1 MMNIE
6 VHNSD
11 ILRNGDLNMNRPS
24 KVGIIISLCLSLGA
38 GATVGYFF
46 GNTEDIEVL
55 DLTSPPGIEISANV
69 PLRDQIF
76 VADDEIAI
84 PYEQED
90 PINVS
95 LEEVNSLNIIIN
107 DNDCREDFINSV
119 CEELDR
125 DGIKYTFT
133 KNGENID
140 VDNAVVITLDQQYMA
155 GPATVVFAPLQ
166 NGRTGNSDALALAAQ
181 RAFYE
186 KGFLVDGVAC
196 GQMGFRENDNGTIS
210 ERIPTETES
219 AIGTDKN
226 TSFVTISFGTQNT
239 HAGLTA
245 SSIEGMLTRYYSFI
259 TSGYHSSDLIYCVED
274 TEDYGDIAE
283 KLGVT
288 DSSVSSWKYGRAFP
302 DFPNYLKLVILG
314 MSPYEVMNGLLDI
327 HARINDCKMRIERN
341 KMDLNFMRGRSRYSG
356 EEAQLLI
363 AEIEREI
370 SELNEQIEELNSQL
384 NNKIDELDKRTLE
397 LLRSKGLSNLNM
409 KEENPA

>member
-1 MMNIE
+1 MKDME
-6 VHNSD
+6 VHNSE
-11 ILRNGDLNMNRPS
+11 ILENGDLKLNRSS
-24 KVGIIISLCLSLGA
+24 KVGIIIVLCLGLGA
-38 GATVGYFF
+38 GATAGYLVGDSD
-46 GNTEDIEVL
+46 DIEIL
-55 DLTSPPGIEISANV
+55 DFTTPPGIEISADT

-76 VADDEIAI
+76 VSDDETII

-95 LEEVNSLNIIIN
+95 LEEINSLKIIIN

-119 CEELDR
+119 CAELDR

-133 KNGENID
+133 RNCENID

-155 GPATVVFAPLQ
+155 GPATVIFASLQ
-166 NGRTGNSDALALAAQ
+166 NCRIGNSDALALAAQ

-219 AIGTDKN
+219 SIGTDKN

-259 TSGYHSSDLIYCVED
+259 TSGYGDDDLVYCVEEG
-274 TEDYGDIAE
+274 EDYSDIAE
-283 KLGVT
+283 KLDT
-288 DSSVSSWKYGRAFP
+288 TSSTLYKYNGSP
-302 DFPNYLKLVILG
+302 DESILLTG
-314 MSPYEVMNGLLDI
+314 D
-327 HARINDCKMRIERN
+327 A
-341 KMDLNFMRGRSRYSG
+341 
-356 EEAQLLI
+356 LI
-363 AEIEREI
+363 
-370 SELNEQIEELNSQL
+370 
-384 NNKIDELDKRTLE
+384 
-397 LLRSKGLSNLNM
+397 
-409 KEENPA
+409 NPAVSKIREFDKHVPTNLYIDKTIWSK